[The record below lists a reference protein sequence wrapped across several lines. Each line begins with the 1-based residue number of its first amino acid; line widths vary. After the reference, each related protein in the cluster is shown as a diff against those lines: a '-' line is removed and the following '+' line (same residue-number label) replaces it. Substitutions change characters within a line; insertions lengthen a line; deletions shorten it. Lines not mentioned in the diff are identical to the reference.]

1 MKAAASGKP
10 QAASKST
17 ADRVQLAAS
26 GFVLPPLALYIHI
39 PWCVKKCPY
48 CDFNSHAAGPTLPEE
63 EYVDALLADLDE
75 DLPRVHQRPLT
86 SIFFGGGTPSL
97 FSAKAI
103 GRLLQGVE
111 RRIPFAADIE
121 ITLEANPGTFEQA
134 KFRDYRALGINRLS
148 IGVQSFQ
155 AQKLKALGRIH
166 DGDEAVRAADMAR
179 AAGFDNF
186 NLDLMHGLPDQSIED
201 ALSDLRTAIAQ
212 QPTHLSWYQL
222 TVEPNT
228 LFWNQP
234 PVMPEDDILWDI
246 QEAGQALL
254 AEHGYAQYE
263 VSAYAQAGKAARHNL
278 NYWSFGDFLGI
289 GAGAHAKLSAPDGKI
304 HRAWKTRLPKDYLD
318 SGKRFSAG
326 ERALSADEL
335 PFEFLMNVLR
345 LTGGVPA
352 SLFTERTGLPLASLD
367 AARAEAQARKLLRAE
382 PERLCATAEGQLFL
396 NDLLQHFLP

>member
-1 MKAAASGKP
+1 MSPTPSSPAPLPEGEGS
-10 QAASKST
+10 Q
-17 ADRVQLAAS
+17 S
-26 GFVLPPLALYIHI
+26 GFELPPLALYIHI

-75 DLPRVHQRPLT
+75 DLAQVYGRPLT

-97 FSAKAI
+97 FSAKAL
-103 GRLLQGVE
+103 GRLLAGVE
-111 RRIPFAADIE
+111 QRIPLASDIE

-155 AQKLKALGRIH
+155 AAKLKALGRIH

-201 ALSDLRTAIAQ
+201 ALSDLRIAITQ

-228 LFWNQP
+228 VFWNQP
-234 PVMPEDDILWDI
+234 PLMPEDDILWDI

-289 GAGAHAKLSAPDGKI
+289 GAGAHAKLSRPDGSI
-304 HRAWKTRLPKDYLD
+304 SRSWKTRLPKDYLD
-318 SGKRFSAG
+318 SSKSFSAG
-326 ERALSADEL
+326 ERALTADEL

-345 LTGGVPA
+345 LTEGVA
-352 SLFTERTGLPLASLD
+352 SALFTQRTGLPLSLL
-367 AARAEAQARKLLRAE
+367 AKARSEAQQRGLMHDD
-382 PERLCATAEGQLFL
+382 PTRLIASREGQLFL

>member
-1 MKAAASGKP
+1 MTTASGG
-10 QAASKST
+10 A
-17 ADRVQLAAS
+17 
-26 GFVLPPLALYIHI
+26 FELPPLALYVHI

-63 EYVDALLADLDE
+63 AYVDALLADLDA
-75 DLPRVHQRPLT
+75 DLAQAHKRPLS

-97 FSAKAI
+97 FSAKAL
-103 GRLLQGVE
+103 GRLLEGVE
-111 RRIPFAADIE
+111 RRVPFAADIE

-134 KFRDYRALGINRLS
+134 KFKDYRRLGINRLS

-155 AQKLKALGRIH
+155 APKLIALGRIH
-166 DGDEAVRAADMAR
+166 DGDEAVHAADMAR

-212 QPTHLSWYQL
+212 GPTHLSWYQL

-228 LFWNQP
+228 VFWNQP

-254 AEHGYAQYE
+254 AAEGYAQYE
-263 VSAYAQAGKAARHNL
+263 VSAYAQPGKAARHNL
-278 NYWSFGDFLGI
+278 NYWTFGDFLGI
-289 GAGAHAKLSAPDGKI
+289 GAGAHAKLSAPDGRI
-304 HRAWKTRLPKDYLD
+304 SRSWKTRLPKDYLD
-318 SGKRFSAG
+318 VSKRFNAG

-345 LTGGVPA
+345 LTDGVA
-352 SLFTERTGLPLASLD
+352 SELFTQRTGLPLSQLA
-367 AARAEAQARKLLRAE
+367 AARAEAQQRGLLHSD
-382 PERLCATAEGQLFL
+382 PTRLSATREGQLFL

>member
-1 MKAAASGKP
+1 MNDSSSG
-10 QAASKST
+10 
-17 ADRVQLAAS
+17 
-26 GFVLPPLALYIHI
+26 GFELPPLALYVHI

-48 CDFNSHAAGPTLPEE
+48 CDFNSHTAGPNLPEE
-63 EYVDALLADLDE
+63 AYVDALLADLDA
-75 DLPRVHQRPLT
+75 DLGQVHGRPLT

-97 FSAKAI
+97 FSAKAL

-111 RRIPFAADIE
+111 RRVAFAPDIE

-134 KFRDYRALGINRLS
+134 KFRDYRSLGINRLS

-155 AQKLKALGRIH
+155 APKLIALGRIH
-166 DGDEAVRAADMAR
+166 DGDEAVCAADMAR

-201 ALSDLRTAIAQ
+201 ALSDLRIAIAQ

-228 LFWNQP
+228 VFWNQP

-254 AEHGYAQYE
+254 AAEGYAQYE
-263 VSAYAQAGKAARHNL
+263 VSAYAQSGKAARHNL
-278 NYWSFGDFLGI
+278 NYWTFGDFLGI
-289 GAGAHAKLSAPDGKI
+289 GAGAHAKLSSPDGRI
-304 HRAWKTRLPKDYLD
+304 SRSWKTRLPKDYLD
-318 SGKRFSAG
+318 SSKRFNAG
-326 ERALSADEL
+326 ERVLSADEL

-345 LTGGVPA
+345 LTDGAA
-352 SLFTERTGLPLASLD
+352 SELFTQRTGLPLSQLA
-367 AARAEAQARKLLRAE
+367 AARLEAQQRGLLHSDPARLS
-382 PERLCATAEGQLFL
+382 ATREGQLFL